1 MYLYCL
7 RLVALSGFLLIHYK
21 NGLILSVHI
30 NIMIIIINLNR
41 EKVEMRKLNYFSIAL
56 LPLMLAAC
64 GGNFGV
70 QPVAK
75 PTPTA
80 QTPSDSKPSKPEDV
94 PTPPPAGPSVETTPV
109 NRPAVGA
116 AMRLLR
122 RNIATSDKDGNDFP
136 NSKQAEEKLS
146 FKEEDILFLYG
157 SKKDQR
163 QQLED
168 KIHQLNPNVQ
178 IRTSKNENKKYGYK
192 FVDAGYVYTKDGKDE
207 IEWTSN
213 YKQSTNRFGYDGFVY
228 YSGEHPSQSL
238 PSAGTVK
245 YSGNW
250 QYMTDAIRHRTG
262 KAGDPSEDLG
272 YIVYYGQNVGAT
284 SYAATA
290 DDREGKHPAEY
301 TVNFDQKTLNG
312 KLIKNQYVQK
322 RDDPKKPLTIYDIT
336 AKLDGNRFTGSAKV
350 NTEVKTNHADKEY
363 LFFHTD
369 ADQRLEGGFFGDNG
383 EELAGRFISN
393 DNSVFGVFAG
403 KQKTDASGTNPAMPS
418 EKHTKILDSLKIS
431 VDEASDNNARTF
443 AISPMPDLGHPDK
456 LLVEGREIPLVNQEQ
471 TIDLADGRKMT
482 VRACCDFLTY
492 VKLGRIKTD
501 RPASKPKAEDKR
513 EDEESAG
520 VGNDEEGEDEIGDEE
535 GGAGD
540 EAVGDEGS
548 EEDEAAENEGGEEDE
563 AEEPE
568 EESPAEGGGGGSD
581 GISPAPEAPKGRDID
596 LFLKGIRTAEA
607 DIPKTGTAHY
617 TGTWEARI
625 GKPIQ
630 WDNQADKAAK
640 AEFTVD
646 FGGKSISGTL
656 TEKNGVQP
664 AFYIENGKIEGN
676 GFHATAH
683 TRESGI
689 DLSGQGSTKPQ
700 IFKADNLLVTGGFYG
715 PQAEELGGT
724 IFNKDGKSLDITED
738 TENEAE
744 AGVGE
749 QLEPEVKHQFG
760 VVFGAKKDDKEVEK

>member
-1 MYLYCL
+1 MC
-7 RLVALSGFLLIHYK
+7 
-21 NGLILSVHI
+21 
-30 NIMIIIINLNR
+30 
-41 EKVEMRKLNYFSIAL
+41 KLNYFSIAL
-56 LPLMLAAC
+56 LLLMLAAC

-94 PTPPPAGPSVETTPV
+94 PTPPPAKPSIEITPV
-109 NRPAVGA
+109 NQPAVGA

-122 RNIATSDKDGNDFP
+122 RNTAFHREDGTAIPD
-136 NSKQAEEKLS
+136 SKQAEEKLS
-146 FKEEDILFLYG
+146 FKEGDVLFLYG
-157 SKKDQR
+157 SKENKL
-163 QQLED
+163 QQLKSE
-168 KIHQLNPNVQ
+168 IHKRNPEAS
-178 IRTSKNENKKYGYK
+178 ITTSENENKKYNYR
-192 FVDAGYVYTKDGKDE
+192 FVSAGYVFTKNGKDE
-207 IEWTSN
+207 IEKTSDE
-213 YKQSTNRFGYDGFVY
+213 KQFSNRLGYDGFVY

-250 QYMTDAIRHRTG
+250 QYMTDAKRHRTG
-262 KAGDPSEDLG
+262 QAVSSVDLG
-272 YIVYYGQNVGAT
+272 YTTYYGNEIGAA
-284 SYAATA
+284 SYEARDA
-290 DDREGKHPAEY
+290 DSREKHPAEY
-301 TVNFDQKTLNG
+301 TVDFDKKTLEG
-312 KLIKNQYVQK
+312 KLIKNQYVKPNEQ
-322 RDDPKKPLTIYDIT
+322 KKPLTIYDIT
-336 AKLDGNRFTGSAKV
+336 ATLDGNRFTGSASV
-350 NTEVKTNHADKEY
+350 NPELKTSHSDKEY
-363 LFFHTD
+363 LFFHTN

-431 VDEASDNNARTF
+431 VDEASDNNARQF
-443 AISPMPDLGHPDK
+443 AISSMPDLGHPDK

-492 VKLGRIKTD
+492 VKLGRMQTE
-501 RPASKPKAEDKR
+501 RPASKPKAEDKG
-513 EDEESAG
+513 EDEEDTG
-520 VGNDEEGEDEIGDEE
+520 VGNGEESEDEIGDEE
-535 GGAGD
+535 GT
-540 EAVGDEGS
+540 
-548 EEDEAAENEGGEEDE
+548 EDEAAENEGSEEDEGEE

-568 EESPAEGGGGGSD
+568 EESPEEGNGGSD
-581 GISPAPEAPKGRDID
+581 GIPPAPEAPKGRDID
-596 LFLKGIRTAEA
+596 LFLKGIRTAETN
-607 DIPKTGTAHY
+607 IPQTGKAHY

-625 GKPIQ
+625 SKPIQ

-656 TEKNGVQP
+656 TEKNGVEA
-664 AFYIENGKIEGN
+664 AFHIENGVIEGN
-676 GFHATAH
+676 GFHATAR
-683 TRESGI
+683 TRDNGI
-689 DLSGQGSTKPQ
+689 NLSGTGSTNPKTFQ
-700 IFKADNLLVTGGFYG
+700 ANDLRVEGGFYG

-744 AGVGE
+744 AEADVGE
-749 QLEPEVKHQFG
+749 QLEPEVKPQFG
-760 VVFGAKKDDKEVEK
+760 VVFGAKKDMQEVEK

>member
-1 MYLYCL
+1 MC
-7 RLVALSGFLLIHYK
+7 
-21 NGLILSVHI
+21 
-30 NIMIIIINLNR
+30 
-41 EKVEMRKLNYFSIAL
+41 KLNYFSIAL

-94 PTPPPAGPSVETTPV
+94 PTPPPAKPSIETTPV
-109 NRPAVGA
+109 NQPAVGA

-146 FKEEDILFLYG
+146 FKEGDVLFLYG

-168 KIHQLNPNVQ
+168 KIHQRNPTVK
-178 IRTSKNENKKYGYK
+178 IITSEKENEKYGYK
-192 FVDAGYVYTKDGKDE
+192 FVDVGYVYIKNGTDE
-207 IEWTSN
+207 IEWTPN
-213 YKQSTNRFGYDGFVY
+213 YKQFSNRVGYDGFVY

-245 YSGNW
+245 YFGNW

-272 YIVYYGQNVGAT
+272 YLTYYGQNVGAT

-290 DDREGKHPAEY
+290 DDREKHPAEY
-301 TVNFDQKTLNG
+301 TVDFDNKTMNG
-312 KLIKNQYVQK
+312 KLIKNQYVRNK
-322 RDDPKKPLTIYDIT
+322 NNPDEPKKPLTIYDIT
-336 AKLDGNRFTGSAKV
+336 ATLDGNRFTGSAKV
-350 NTEVKTNHADKEY
+350 NTELKTSHADKEY

-369 ADQRLEGGFFGDNG
+369 ADQRLEGGFFGDKG

-418 EKHTKILDSLKIS
+418 GKHTKILDSLKIS
-431 VDEASDNNARTF
+431 VDEASDNNARQF
-443 AISPMPDLGHPDK
+443 AISSMPDLGHPDK

-492 VKLGRIKTD
+492 VKLGRMQTE
-501 RPASKPKAEDKR
+501 RPAAKPKAQDED
-513 EDEESAG
+513 S
-520 VGNDEEGEDEIGDEE
+520 EDEIGESEENEDEISDEE
-535 GGAGD
+535 GTEDGVVEG
-540 EAVGDEGS
+540 EGS
-548 EEDEAAENEGGEEDE
+548 EEDEVSEGDNGENEEEIAEEETEEEVDE
-563 AEEPE
+563 AEEEEVEEPE
-568 EESPAEGGGGGSD
+568 EKSPTEGGSSSNA
-581 GISPAPEAPKGRDID
+581 ILPAPEAPKGRDID
-596 LFLKGIRTAEA
+596 LFLKGIRTVEA

-625 GKPIQ
+625 SKPIQ
-630 WDNQADKAAK
+630 WDNKADKAAK

-646 FGGKSISGTL
+646 FGGKSISGKL
-656 TEKNGVQP
+656 TEKNGVEP
-664 AFYIENGKIEGN
+664 AFHIENGVIDGN
-676 GFHATAH
+676 GFHATAR
-683 TRESGI
+683 TRDNGI
-689 DLSGQGSTKPQ
+689 NLSGNDSTNPQ
-700 IFKADNLLVTGGFYG
+700 SFKANNLLVTGGFYG

-738 TENEAE
+738 TEHEAETETE

-749 QLEPEVKHQFG
+749 QLEPEVKPQFG
-760 VVFGAKKDDKEVEK
+760 VVFGAKKDNKEVEK

>member
-1 MYLYCL
+1 
-7 RLVALSGFLLIHYK
+7 
-21 NGLILSVHI
+21 
-30 NIMIIIINLNR
+30 
-41 EKVEMRKLNYFSIAL
+41 MRKLNYFSIAL

-75 PTPTA
+75 PTPIA

-94 PTPPPAGPSVETTPV
+94 PTPPPAKPSIETTPV

-168 KIHQLNPNVQ
+168 KIRQPNPTAS
-178 IRTSKNENKKYGYK
+178 ITTSEKKNKKYDYK
-192 FVDAGYVYTKDGKDE
+192 FVDAGYVYTKNGKDE

-213 YKQSTNRFGYDGFVY
+213 HKQFSNRFGYDGFVY

-238 PSAGTVK
+238 PSAGTVQ

-262 KAGDPSEDLG
+262 KAGEPSEDLG
-272 YIVYYGQNVGAT
+272 YLTYYGQNVGAT

-290 DDREGKHPAEY
+290 DDREKHPAEY
-301 TVNFDQKTLNG
+301 TVDFDKKTLTG
-312 KLIKNQYVQK
+312 QLIKNQYVQNK
-322 RDDPKKPLTIYDIT
+322 NNPNEPKKPLTIYNIT
-336 AKLDGNRFTGSAKV
+336 ATLDGNRFTGSAKV
-350 NTEVKTNHADKEY
+350 NTEVKTSHADKEY

-403 KQKTDASGTNPAMPS
+403 KQKTDASNASGTNPAMPS

-431 VDEASDNNARTF
+431 VDEASDKNARQF
-443 AISPMPDLGHPDK
+443 AISSMPDLGHPDK

-471 TIDLADGRKMT
+471 IINLADGRQMT

-492 VKLGRIKTD
+492 VKLGRMQTE

-520 VGNDEEGEDEIGDEE
+520 VDN
-535 GGAGD
+535 
-540 EAVGDEGS
+540 
-548 EEDEAAENEGGEEDE
+548 GEEDE
-563 AEEPE
+563 DGIGDEDESTEDEAVEDGEESEEEISEDDNGEDEEEIAEDEGEEEPE
-568 EESPAEGGGGGSD
+568 EELPAEEGNGGS
-581 GISPAPEAPKGRDID
+581 GSILPTPEAPKGRDID
-596 LFLKGIRTAEA
+596 LFLKGIRTAETN
-607 DIPKTGTAHY
+607 IPQTGKAHY

-630 WDNQADKAAK
+630 WDNQADKTAK
-640 AEFTVD
+640 AEFNVD
-646 FGGKSISGTL
+646 FGEKSISGTL

-664 AFYIENGKIEGN
+664 AFHIENGKIEGN
-676 GFHATAH
+676 GFHATAR
-683 TRESGI
+683 TRDNGI
-689 DLSGQGSTKPQ
+689 NLSGNDSTNPQ
-700 IFKADNLLVTGGFYG
+700 SFKANNLLVTGGFYG

-724 IFNKDGKSLDITED
+724 IFNKDGKSLGITED

-744 AGVGE
+744 AEAEAGVGE
-749 QLEPEVKHQFG
+749 QLKPKAKPQFG
-760 VVFGAKKDDKEVEK
+760 VVFGAKKDNKEVEK

>member
-1 MYLYCL
+1 
-7 RLVALSGFLLIHYK
+7 
-21 NGLILSVHI
+21 
-30 NIMIIIINLNR
+30 
-41 EKVEMRKLNYFSIAL
+41 MRKLNYGGIAL

-75 PTPTA
+75 STPTA

-94 PTPPPAGPSVETTPV
+94 PTPPPAKPSIETTPV

-146 FKEEDILFLYG
+146 FKEGDVLFLYG

-168 KIHQLNPNVQ
+168 KIHQRNPTVK
-178 IRTSKNENKKYGYK
+178 IITSEKENEKYGYK
-192 FVDAGYVYTKDGKDE
+192 FVDVGYVYIKNGTDE
-207 IEWTSN
+207 IEWTPNHKQFSN
-213 YKQSTNRFGYDGFVY
+213 RVGYDGFVY

-272 YIVYYGQNVGAT
+272 YLTYYGQNVGAT

-290 DDREGKHPAEY
+290 DDREKHPAEY
-301 TVNFDQKTLNG
+301 TVDFDNKTLNG
-312 KLIKNQYVQK
+312 KLIKNQYVQNK
-322 RDDPKKPLTIYDIT
+322 SNPNEPKKPLTIYNIT
-336 AKLDGNRFTGSAKV
+336 AKLDGNRFTGSASV
-350 NTEVKTNHADKEY
+350 NPELKTSHSDKEY
-363 LFFHTD
+363 LFFHD
-369 ADQRLEGGFFGDNG
+369 NADQRLEGGFFGDKG

-403 KQKTDASGTNPAMPS
+403 KQKTNASGTNPAMPS

-431 VDEASDNNARTF
+431 VDEASDKNARQF
-443 AISPMPDLGHPDK
+443 AISPMPDFGHPDK

-492 VKLGRIKTD
+492 VKFGRIKTD
-501 RPASKPKAEDKR
+501 RPASKPKAEDKG
-513 EDEESAG
+513 ENEEGAG
-520 VGNDEEGEDEIGDEE
+520 VDNGEEGEDEIGDGE
-535 GGAGD
+535 GTGD

-548 EEDEAAENEGGEEDE
+548 EENEAVEDEGSEEDE

-568 EESPAEGGGGGSD
+568 EESPEEGSGGSD
-581 GISPAPEAPKGRDID
+581 GIPPAPEAPKGRDID
-596 LFLKGIRTAEA
+596 LFLKGIRTAETN
-607 DIPKTGTAHY
+607 IPQTGKAHY

-630 WDNQADKAAK
+630 WDNHADKAAK
-640 AEFTVD
+640 AEFDVD
-646 FGGKSISGTL
+646 FGKKSISGTL
-656 TEKNGVQP
+656 TEKNGVEP
-664 AFYIENGKIEGN
+664 AFHIENGKIEGN
-676 GFHATAH
+676 GFHATAR
-683 TRESGI
+683 TRDNGI
-689 DLSGQGSTKPQ
+689 NLSGNDSTNPQ
-700 IFKADNLLVTGGFYG
+700 SFKASNLLVEGGFYG

-724 IFNKDGKSLDITED
+724 IFNKDGKSLGITED
-738 TENEAE
+738 TENKVEAE
-744 AGVGE
+744 VEAEVDVDVE
-749 QLEPEVKHQFG
+749 QLKPEVKPQFG
-760 VVFGAKKDDKEVEK
+760 VVFGAKKDMQEVEK

>member
-1 MYLYCL
+1 MC
-7 RLVALSGFLLIHYK
+7 K
-21 NGLILSVHI
+21 P
-30 NIMIIIINLNR
+30 
-41 EKVEMRKLNYFSIAL
+41 NYGGIVL
-56 LPLMLAAC
+56 LPLLLASC
-64 GGNFGV
+64 IGGNFGV
-70 QPVAK
+70 QPVVES
-75 PTPTA
+75 TPTA
-80 QTPSDSKPSKPEDV
+80 YPVTFKSKDV
-94 PTPPPAGPSVETTPV
+94 PTSPPAGPSVETTPV

-122 RNIATSDKDGNDFP
+122 RNIAFHREDGTEIP
-136 NSKQAEEKLS
+136 NSKQAEEELS

-157 SKKDQR
+157 SKKDKL
-163 QQLED
+163 QQLKD
-168 KIHQLNPNVQ
+168 KIHQRNPNVE
-178 IRTSKNENKKYGYK
+178 IRTSENENKKYGYE
-192 FVDAGYVYTKDGKDE
+192 FVDAGYVYTTKGKDE

-213 YKQSTNRFGYDGFVY
+213 HKQFTYRFGYDGFVY

-301 TVNFDQKTLNG
+301 TVDFGKKTLTG

-322 RDDPKKPLTIYDIT
+322 KTDEKKPLTIYDIT
-336 AKLDGNRFTGSAKV
+336 ATLDGNRFTGSASV
-350 NTEVKTNHADKEY
+350 NPDLATNHANKEH
-363 LFFHTD
+363 LFFHTN

-431 VDEASDNNARTF
+431 VDEASDKNPREF
-443 AISPMPDLGHPDK
+443 AISTMPDFGHPDK
-456 LLVEGREIPLVNQEQ
+456 LLVEGREISLVKDTQ

-482 VRACCDFLTY
+482 VSACCDFLTY

-501 RPASKPKAEDKR
+501 RPAAKPKAQDEEDSGINNGEESEDEDEVVEEEAEEEADEAEADEA
-513 EDEESAG
+513 EDEEA
-520 VGNDEEGEDEIGDEE
+520 EDE
-535 GGAGD
+535 
-540 EAVGDEGS
+540 
-548 EEDEAAENEGGEEDE
+548 E
-563 AEEPE
+563 AEEIE
-568 EESPAEGGGGGSD
+568 EEAEEEETEEKSPAEGNGGS
-581 GISPAPEAPKGRDID
+581 GSILPALEAPKGRDID

-607 DIPKTGTAHY
+607 DIPQTGKAHY

-630 WDNQADKAAK
+630 WDNKADKAAK
-640 AEFTVD
+640 AEFNVD
-646 FGGKSISGTL
+646 FGKKSISGTL
-656 TEKNGVQP
+656 TEENGVEP
-664 AFYIENGKIEGN
+664 AFRIENGVIDGN

-683 TRESGI
+683 TRDTGI
-689 DLSGQGSTKPQ
+689 NLSGTGSTNPQ
-700 IFKADNLLVTGGFYG
+700 RFKASNLRVEGGFYG
-715 PQAEELGGT
+715 PQAAELGGI
-724 IFNKDGKSLDITED
+724 IFNNDGKSLGITEG
-738 TENEAE
+738 TENKVEAE
-744 AGVGE
+744 VEAEVEVEVEVEADVSE
-749 QLEPEVKHQFG
+749 QLKPEVKPQFG
-760 VVFGAKKDDKEVEK
+760 VVFGAKKDMQEVEK

>member
-1 MYLYCL
+1 
-7 RLVALSGFLLIHYK
+7 
-21 NGLILSVHI
+21 
-30 NIMIIIINLNR
+30 MIIIINQIGG
-41 EKVEMRKLNYFSIAL
+41 KVGMCKPNYGGIVL
-56 LPLMLAAC
+56 LPLLLASC
-64 GGNFGV
+64 IGGNFGV
-70 QPVAK
+70 QPVVES
-75 PTPTA
+75 TPTA
-80 QTPSDSKPSKPEDV
+80 PTLSDSKSSNPADKPA
-94 PTPPPAGPSVETTPV
+94 PAPAELSVEITPV

-122 RNIATSDKDGNDFP
+122 RNIATSDKDGKDFP

-146 FKEEDILFLYG
+146 FKEGDVLFLYG

-290 DDREGKHPAEY
+290 DDREGEGKHPAEY
-301 TVNFDQKTLNG
+301 TVDFDQKTLNG
-312 KLIKNQYVQK
+312 KLIKNQYVQRK
-322 RDDPKKPLTIYDIT
+322 TDEKKPLTIYDIT

-403 KQKTDASGTNPAMPS
+403 KQKTDAANASDTKPALTSG
-418 EKHTKILDSLKIS
+418 KHTKILDSLKIS
-431 VDEASDNNARTF
+431 VDEASDENPRPFEVST
-443 AISPMPDLGHPDK
+443 MPDFGHPDK
-456 LLVEGREIPLVNQEQ
+456 LLVEGREIPLVSQEK
-471 TIDLADGRKMT
+471 IIELADGRKMT

-492 VKLGRIKTD
+492 VKLGRIKTE
-501 RPASKPKAEDKR
+501 RPAVQPKAQ
-513 EDEESAG
+513 DEEGDEEDTG
-520 VGNDEEGEDEIGDEE
+520 VDSVEEGEDEIDDE
-535 GGAGD
+535 D
-540 EAVGDEGS
+540 EVS
-548 EEDEAAENEGGEEDE
+548 EEDAEEIEEEADEVEEEEAEADE
-563 AEEPE
+563 AEETE
-568 EESPAEGGGGGSD
+568 EESPTEESGS
-581 GISPAPEAPKGRDID
+581 GSNAILPTPEAPKGRDID
-596 LFLKGIRTAEA
+596 LFLKGIRTAET
-607 DIPKTGTAHY
+607 DIPQTGKAHY

-625 GKPIQ
+625 GEPIQ
-630 WDNQADKAAK
+630 WDNHADKAAK
-640 AEFTVD
+640 AVFTVD
-646 FGGKSISGTL
+646 FGEKSISGKL
-656 TEKNGVQP
+656 TEQNGVEP

-689 DLSGQGSTKPQ
+689 NLSGTGSTKPQ
-700 IFKADNLLVTGGFYG
+700 SFKASNLRVEGGFYG
-715 PQAEELGGT
+715 PQAAELGGT
-724 IFNKDGKSLDITED
+724 IFNNDGKSLGITENI
-738 TENEAE
+738 ENEVEVEVE
-744 AGVGE
+744 ADVGK
-749 QLEPEVKHQFG
+749 QLEPDEVKHKFG
-760 VVFGAKKDDKEVEK
+760 VVFGAKKDMQEVEK

>member
-1 MYLYCL
+1 
-7 RLVALSGFLLIHYK
+7 
-21 NGLILSVHI
+21 
-30 NIMIIIINLNR
+30 
-41 EKVEMRKLNYFSIAL
+41 MRKLNYFSIAL

-94 PTPPPAGPSVETTPV
+94 PTPPPAKPSIEITPV

-122 RNIATSDKDGNDFP
+122 RNTAFHREDGTAIPD
-136 NSKQAEEKLS
+136 SKQAEEKLS
-146 FKEEDILFLYG
+146 FKEGDVLFLYG
-157 SKKDQR
+157 SKENKL
-163 QQLED
+163 QQLKSE
-168 KIHQLNPNVQ
+168 IHKRNPEAS
-178 IRTSKNENKKYGYK
+178 ITTSENENKKYNYR
-192 FVDAGYVYTKDGKDE
+192 FVSAGYVFTKNGKDE
-207 IEWTSN
+207 IEKTSDE
-213 YKQSTNRFGYDGFVY
+213 KQFSNRLGYDGFVY

-250 QYMTDAIRHRTG
+250 QYMTDAKRHRTG
-262 KAGDPSEDLG
+262 QAVSSVDLG
-272 YIVYYGQNVGAT
+272 YTTYYGNEIGAA
-284 SYAATA
+284 SYEARDA
-290 DDREGKHPAEY
+290 DSREKHPAEY
-301 TVNFDQKTLNG
+301 TVDFDKKTLEG
-312 KLIKNQYVQK
+312 KLIKNQYVKPNEQ
-322 RDDPKKPLTIYDIT
+322 KKPLTIYDIT
-336 AKLDGNRFTGSAKV
+336 ATLDGNRFTGSASV
-350 NTEVKTNHADKEY
+350 NPDLATNHANKEH

-431 VDEASDNNARTF
+431 VDEASDKNARQF

-471 TIDLADGRKMT
+471 TIDLADGRKMI

-501 RPASKPKAEDKR
+501 RPASKPKAEDKG
-513 EDEESAG
+513 EDEEDTG
-520 VGNDEEGEDEIGDEE
+520 VDNGEEGEDEIGDGE
-535 GGAGD
+535 GTGD

-548 EEDEAAENEGGEEDE
+548 EENEAAENEGGEEDE

-568 EESPAEGGGGGSD
+568 EPEEESPEEGGGGGSD

-596 LFLKGIRTAEA
+596 LFLKGIRTVEA

-625 GKPIQ
+625 SKPIQ
-630 WDNQADKAAK
+630 WDNKADKAAK

-646 FGGKSISGTL
+646 FGGKSISGKL
-656 TEKNGVQP
+656 TEKNGVEP
-664 AFYIENGKIEGN
+664 AFHIENGVIDGN
-676 GFHATAH
+676 GFHATAR
-683 TRESGI
+683 TRDNGI
-689 DLSGQGSTKPQ
+689 NLSGNDSTNPQ
-700 IFKADNLLVTGGFYG
+700 SFKANNLLVTGGFYG

-724 IFNKDGKSLDITED
+724 IFNNDGKSLGITED

-744 AGVGE
+744 AEVENEAGVGE
-749 QLEPEVKHQFG
+749 QLKPEAKPQFG
-760 VVFGAKKDDKEVEK
+760 VVFGAKKDNKEVEK